1 MHLSSRFGYKE
12 VVRLLLDKGGDPTL
26 QNEAG
31 LTCLGLEGN
40 EV

>member
-31 LTCLGLEGN
+31 LTCLDGN